1 MYGRRQA
8 ARGSSSAEESDNKP
22 PLFNVT
28 RRGKVTYYME
38 GDGVI
43 SSLVTKR
50 EADGDLL
57 VSAAELFAMALL
69 CLGWFLS
76 PCVVAGRSTSR
87 A

>member
-1 MYGRRQA
+1 MCGRRQA
-8 ARGSSSAEESDNKP
+8 ARGSSSAEESDKP

-76 PCVVAGRSTSR
+76 PCVVAGRSTLR